1 MRLIDR
7 RFTLLAGWLVVL
19 IGLCTAQVAIPAV
32 DVTGFEPEIRRQV
45 AAALEAVRLRPREAE
60 SSGKLGMILQAYE
73 RYEQAATFYQR
84 ARVGAPRDFR
94 WAYYLGVVRGE
105 MGQAEEAVEALTAAV
120 GLQAEYEPAQLR
132 LAEALQ
138 LAGRLG
144 ESRERY
150 EGVLRRSPGEATAL
164 YGMGRLALAEGRREL
179 AVEPLRRAIGIFPEY
194 GAAHYAYG
202 MVLRDLGRIEEARQ
216 HLALSQVHR
225 LKRPRIDDRYLAVV
239 AGLNLGATLH
249 LARGRAFEV
258 EGRIEESI
266 AEHERA
272 LAINPDL
279 VQAHVNLITLYGR
292 SGKVERALGHYQ
304 AALARDADLPDLH
317 YNYGVLLVAG
327 GDPRQA
333 AEAFQ
338 KALRRNP
345 YHAEANHNYGVIIE
359 RDGRLDEAADHYRR
373 ALREKP
379 GYRSAHFHL
388 GRILVNQDNGSGDKV
403 RAALEQF
410 RLALEPEPLMGD
422 EDAPGYYYAL
432 GATWSMVGE
441 GRKATE
447 SLAEALRRAERL
459 GQHELV
465 EAIRRDL
472 RTLGVK

>member
-7 RFTLLAGWLVVL
+7 RVRLLAGWLVVL
-19 IGLCTAQVAIPAV
+19 SGFCMAQVAVPSV
-32 DVTGFEPEIRRQV
+32 DVAGFEPEIRRQV
-45 AAALEAVRLRPREAE
+45 MEAHGAVRLRPREAE
-60 SSGKLGMILQAYE
+60 ASGKLGMILQAYG
-73 RYEQAATFYQR
+73 RYEQASTFYQR
-84 ARVGAPRDFR
+84 AREGAARDFR
-94 WAYYLGVVRGE
+94 WAYYLGVVRVE

-120 GLQAEYEPAQLR
+120 GLQEEYEPARLR
-132 LAEALQ
+132 LAEALH
-138 LAGRLG
+138 LAGRLE

-150 EGVLRRSPGEATAL
+150 EQILRRSPGDASAH

-179 AVEPLRRAIGIFPEY
+179 AVEQLRRAIGIFPEY

-202 MVLRDLGRIEEARQ
+202 MVLRDLGRTEEARQ
-216 HLALSQVHR
+216 HLALSQAHR
-225 LKRPRIDDRYLAVV
+225 LKRPRMDDRYLAAV

-249 LARGRAFEV
+249 LTRGRALEA

-279 VQAHVNLITLYGR
+279 VQAHVNLIMLYGR
-292 SGKVERALGHYQ
+292 SGKVERALDHYR
-304 AALARDADLPDLH
+304 AALKIDADLPDLH

-338 KALRRNP
+338 QALRRNP

-359 RDGRLDEAADHYRR
+359 REGRLDEAADHYRR

-388 GRILVNQDNGSGDKV
+388 GRILVNQENGGGEKV

-410 RLALEPEPLMGD
+410 RLALEPEPPVGD

-441 GRKATE
+441 GRKAIE

-459 GQHELV
+459 GQRELA